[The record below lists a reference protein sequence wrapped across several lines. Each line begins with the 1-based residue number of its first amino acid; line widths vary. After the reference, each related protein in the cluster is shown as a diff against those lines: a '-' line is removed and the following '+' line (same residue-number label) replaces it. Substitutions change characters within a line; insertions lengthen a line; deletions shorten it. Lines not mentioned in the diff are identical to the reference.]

1 MTSSKN
7 LPEDAN
13 GKTLLDYP
21 RPSVAVDTALLT
33 VLDGALRVLLVPR
46 PGGGLALP
54 GTFLHPGEWLAGAV
68 LRSLREKAGVSGRE
82 PQQLHVFDDPKR
94 DERGWVL
101 SVAHVD
107 VVPSAALVDLA
118 PGVELV
124 PVKGLK
130 PESLPYDHAQ
140 IIDHAVAHLR
150 TTYRDKP
157 DPGGLLTGPFT
168 LKELREVHEAVLDE
182 KLQRDTFRRTME
194 RALEATGGMSD
205 GTQGRPAALFK
216 VRAA

>member
-1 MTSSKN
+1 MTFSKN
-7 LPEDAN
+7 PHNDAS

-33 VLDGALRVLLVPR
+33 VHDGRLRVLLVQAPMGR
-46 PGGGLALP
+46 LALP
-54 GTFLHPGEWLAGAV
+54 GTFVHPGERLADAV
-68 LRSLREKAGVSGRE
+68 LRSLREKAGVSGRS

-107 VVPSAALVDLA
+107 VVPSESLVGLV

-124 PVKGLK
+124 RTQDLE
-130 PESLPYDHAQ
+130 PESLCYDHAY
-140 IIDHAVAHLR
+140 IIEYAVDHLR
-150 TTYRDKP
+150 AKYRSHP
-157 DPGGLLTGPFT
+157 DPGGLLARAFT

-194 RALEATGGMSD
+194 NELKATGEMSD
-205 GTQGRPAALFK
+205 GTQGRPASLFR
-216 VRAA
+216 VQRA